1 MNYVEL
7 HIGDYD
13 KATAHLTAC
22 EDGIYGRLI
31 RWYYDIE
38 GPLPAD
44 LKAVQRHV
52 RARSRDE
59 KTAVETV
66 LDEFFELR
74 SDGWHHKRCDEEI
87 AKYQEGQ
94 AEAEAKRDNEVER
107 QKRHRQ
113 RRKELFAEL
122 REYDIVPKY
131 DTSTTDLEAM
141 LSRVTGGA
149 SHTPV
154 TRDESVPVTP
164 VTPSAT
170 ANQTPDTRHHQEQEL
185 PSRAAFPDDAPEA
198 ATSTAAGRACLLMR
212 QAGCVRVNPSHEAL
226 LAALSEGVTAEALRD
241 TYLERPDATNPFAY
255 AIATARSRHAE
266 GVTALPAQSARDG
279 PPRPAPMSKTL
290 QTLHALEAAKNGT
303 GLDYTSG
310 QQRLAK
316 ADPA

>member
-38 GPLPAD
+38 EPLPSD
-44 LKAVQRHV
+44 LKAIQRRV
-52 RARSRDE
+52 RARARDE
-59 KTAVETV
+59 KAAVETV

-74 SDGWHHKRCDEEI
+74 DDGWHHKRCDEEI
-87 AKYQEGQ
+87 AKYRDAQS
-94 AEAEAKRDNEVER
+94 EAEAKRENEAER
-107 QKRHRQ
+107 QQRHRQ

-131 DTSTTDLEAM
+131 DTSTSDLEAM
-141 LSRVTGGA
+141 LSRVTGRTG
-149 SHTPV
+149 HEHV
-154 TRDESVPVTP
+154 TRDRGVPVTG
-164 VTPSAT
+164 VAT

-185 PSRAAFPDDAPEA
+185 PSRALSPGPAPVA
-198 ATSTAAGRACLLMR
+198 PTSTAAGRACLLMR
-212 QAGCVRVNPSHEAL
+212 QAGCARVNPSHPEL
-226 LAALSEGVTAEALRD
+226 LAALDEGVTGEVLRD
-241 TYLERPDATNPFAY
+241 TYLERPDARNPFAY
-255 AIATARSRHAE
+255 AIATARSRCAE

-279 PPRPAPMSKTL
+279 PQRPAVMSKTL
-290 QTLHALEAAKNGT
+290 QTLHALEAAKHGT
-303 GLDYTSG
+303 GLDYPSD